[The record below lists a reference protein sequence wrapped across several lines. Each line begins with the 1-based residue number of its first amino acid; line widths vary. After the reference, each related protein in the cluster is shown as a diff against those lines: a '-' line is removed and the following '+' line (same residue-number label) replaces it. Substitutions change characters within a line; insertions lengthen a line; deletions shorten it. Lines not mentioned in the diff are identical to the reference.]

1 MVDRT
6 QLLDILKRQK
16 KAVLLDLL
24 ERSFDAMEPKQQR
37 AVFGALTKRP
47 PSAKVEAAA
56 LLKEVEQFERDS
68 LAGKYY
74 QSFVINSKNW
84 THIPDKTDEW
94 FDRLGDLL
102 KDASKLTAQGGHAE
116 AVACFDR
123 LYALIEAMESG
134 DKEIVFADELG
145 SWMIPVREEIW
156 VADYLTS
163 LAATTTPDEF
173 AAKAI
178 PLIRR
183 DSIQSFAAHT
193 YQSALKAASQ
203 EQASHLKAEI
213 KRLQIRTSPEKRSPR
228 R

>member
-1 MVDRT
+1 MDDKS
-6 QLLDILKRQK
+6 QLFGILKRQK
-16 KAVLLDLL
+16 KSALLDLL
-24 ERSFDAMEPKQQR
+24 ERSYDVMEPKQQQ
-37 AVFGALTKRP
+37 AVFGALTKQP
-47 PSAKVEAAA
+47 PTAKVKAAA
-56 LLKEVEQFERDS
+56 LLEEVEQFRRDS

-74 QSFVINSKNW
+74 QSFMINSKNW
-84 THIPDKTDEW
+84 AHIPDKTDEW

-102 KDASKLTAQGGHAE
+102 KDSSKLTGQGNHAE

-123 LYALIEAMESG
+123 LYTLIEAMESG

-145 SWMIPVREEIW
+145 SWMIPVREEVW
-156 VADYLTS
+156 VADYLIS

-183 DSIQSFAAHT
+183 DSYQSFAAHT
-193 YQSALKAASQ
+193 YSFALKAASKD
-203 EQASHLKAEI
+203 QASRLKAEI
-213 KRLQIRTSPEKRSPR
+213 KRLQIQTSPEKRSPR